1 MLDFI
6 RSIRENLKDPKKKA
20 ITQLILYAIFF
31 AIVFLLLANAGSRH
45 DYVEPIK
52 EKVITYDYI
61 YNININNVINNT
73 TGKSSD
79 ENDFYTYNKI
89 KELIDKSEFIEKT
102 TYKDNNTK
110 TIYNIKAIDY
120 YDECVENC
128 DNVIVI
134 TVYEKEYID
143 NVVIDL
149 TGITNYPYIIDIKY
163 ENIESK

>member
-6 RSIRENLKDPKKKA
+6 RNIRENLKDPKKKA

-31 AIVFLLLANAGSRH
+31 TFVFLLFANAGSKH

-73 TGKSSD
+73 TGKSRDDNEIYS
-79 ENDFYTYNKI
+79 YNKI
-89 KELIDKSEFIEKT
+89 KELIKKSEFIEKT
-102 TYKDNNTK
+102 TYKDDSTK
-110 TIYNIKAIDY
+110 TIYNIKASDY

-128 DNVIVI
+128 NSIIVI
-134 TVYEKEYID
+134 TVYEKDYIN
-143 NVVIDL
+143 NVIIDL
-149 TGITNYPYIIDIKY
+149 TSITNYPYIIDIKY

>member
-6 RSIRENLKDPKKKA
+6 RSVRENLKDPKKKA

-31 AIVFLLLANAGSRH
+31 AIVFLLLSNAGNKKE
-45 DYVEPIK
+45 YIEPIK
-52 EKVITYDYI
+52 EKTITYDYN
-61 YNININNVINNT
+61 YSININNNINNT
-73 TGKSSD
+73 IGKSSD
-79 ENDFYTYNKI
+79 ENDFYSYDKV
-89 KELIDKSEFIEKT
+89 KELIKKSEFIEKT

-110 TIYNIKAIDY
+110 TIYNIKASDY

-128 DNVIVI
+128 ENIIII

-149 TGITNYPYIIDIKY
+149 SGVTNYPYIIDIKY
-163 ENIESK
+163 ENVESK